1 MLSRIPPLVL
11 RLALLLAIGMSVAL
25 LIDYLRP
32 LPAFCDI
39 GSGCDQ
45 VRRSTYSHPLGIPLP
60 VFGIAGFGAANYDRL
75 ARVKCEYDP
84 DNVFHLNQN
93 IEPGWR

>member
-1 MLSRIPPLVL
+1 VAHPFGAWADPC
-11 RLALLLAIGMSVAL
+11 ADAQAIRWVRDVCADLEPWSTGQV
-25 LIDYLRP
+25 YLN
-32 LPAFCDI
+32 FI
-39 GSGCDQ
+39 GYEGQDR
-45 VRRSTYSHPLGIPLP
+45 V
-60 VFGIAGFGAANYDRL
+60 IAGFGAANYDRL